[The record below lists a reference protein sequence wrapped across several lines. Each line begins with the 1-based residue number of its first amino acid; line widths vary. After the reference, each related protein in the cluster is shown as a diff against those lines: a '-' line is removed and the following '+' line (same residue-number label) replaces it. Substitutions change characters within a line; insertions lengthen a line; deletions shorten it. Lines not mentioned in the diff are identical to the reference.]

1 MGNSVSLFSG
11 HDANVTFYDE
21 KRDAY
26 HIIELERLL
35 KKRYFRLHFDNDDQA
50 MFDILTKCQEIAEK
64 HWGFKNEYDV
74 LYDLEPWGGTNKVA
88 NSVFNAKK
96 CIVGSG
102 DTQPAASKQKD
113 LGGPHY
119 TAATHHMCHAANS
132 FYLSPYPEAIIFSYD
147 GGGGDGFFNV
157 YHGVKPGHTSNIF
170 PKASGINHIFKVPS
184 DFGGGYLLFGSSVR
198 EVSEKSRHHLA
209 ISGKIMGLSAYGTPD
224 MSAVQPM
231 GQFLFD
237 RDYKTMS
244 SHISKNWGL
253 KNVDAPWDNP
263 LKNWVFEGQKG
274 YDYAATAQLA
284 FESAFFHVME
294 EVLKKFPDIP
304 ICMTGGASL
313 NVLVN
318 EKIKSKT
325 GRGVF
330 VTPSPSDCGLSLGHM
345 LLHRNPSKQIKVAY
359 SGLPLLD
366 KDNLQNEVKNRN
378 AKKVTLT
385 DVAKL
390 LKDGKIVGMVYGD
403 SEYGPRALGN
413 RSIVCD
419 PSYPNM
425 KDILNSKVKF
435 REWYRPFA
443 PFCKKEEA
451 SLWFSSLNFDNL
463 EFMSFAPEVKEEY
476 HSRLPAITHVDG
488 TARLQCVTQDSHEKF
503 FELLTEFGKLSET
516 NVLLNT
522 SFNIRGN
529 PILSTIED
537 ALHVLDNTDLDYVL
551 IEDYLFEKKQDQ

>member
-11 HDANVTFYDE
+11 HDANVTFYNEENDS
-21 KRDAY
+21 Y
-26 HIIELERLL
+26 HIIELERML
-35 KKRYFRLHFDNDDQA
+35 KKRYFRLHFDNDDPT
-50 MFDILTKCQEIAEK
+50 MHMILSECQSIAERY
-64 HWGFKNEYDV
+64 WGFTNDYDV
-74 LYDLEPWGGTNKVA
+74 LYDLEPWGNTNAVA
-88 NSVFNAKK
+88 RSVFNARK
-96 CIVGSG
+96 CVVGSG
-102 DTQPAASKQKD
+102 DVQANAGAQAQS
-113 LGGPHY
+113 GGPHY
-119 TAATHHMCHAANS
+119 TAATHHLCHAANT
-132 FYLSPYPEAIIFSYD
+132 FYLSPYSEAIIFSYD
-147 GGGGDGFFNV
+147 GGGGDGFFNI
-157 YHGVKPGHTSNIF
+157 YHGVKPGVTSSIF
-170 PKASGINHIFKVPS
+170 PKAQGINHIRKIPS

-224 MSAVQPM
+224 VKSTLAM

-237 RDYKTMS
+237 RDYKKMANA
-244 SHISKNWGL
+244 IVPEWPL
-253 KNVDAPWDNP
+253 KNIDSPWENP
-263 LKNWVFEGQKG
+263 LDNWVFEGQKG
-274 YDYAATAQLA
+274 YDYAATSQLA
-284 FESAFFHVME
+284 FEQAFFFIMD
-294 EVLKKFPDIP
+294 EVLPAFPDLP
-304 ICMTGGASL
+304 ICMSGGASL

-325 GRGVF
+325 SRPVF
-330 VTPSPSDCGLSLGHM
+330 VTPAPSDCGLSLGHM
-345 LLHRNPSKQIKVAY
+345 LLHRNPSKQITTTY

-366 KDNLQNEVKNRN
+366 RDNLENEVKDRN
-378 AKKVTLT
+378 AKKVTIQ
-385 DVAKL
+385 DVANL
-390 LKDGKIVGMVYGD
+390 LKAGKIIGMVYGD

-451 SLWFSSLNFDNL
+451 HRWFDSTNFDNL
-463 EFMSFAPEVKEEY
+463 EFMSFAPEVKQEY
-476 HSRLPAITHVDG
+476 RDKLPAITHVDG
-488 TARLQCVTQDSHEKF
+488 TARLQCVTESSHSIF
-503 FELLTEFGKLSET
+503 YDLLTEFGKISET

-537 ALHVLDNTDLDYVL
+537 ALHVLDNTELDCVL
-551 IEDYLFEKKQDQ
+551 IEGYLFEKE